1 VTSSSDKSSAVRA
14 CGLIVFFLAP
24 WAAGVAA
31 GTQPRIQGLGE
42 DLQIEQ
48 IAGQVWRHVSWDEVP
63 GFGRSPAN
71 GLVVVAGGEA
81 ALIDT
86 PWTNEQTSA
95 LVGWVSRE
103 LAARVTKVVAT
114 HSHKDCLG
122 GLVSAH
128 RLGAESFAL
137 DRTAELARAAGR
149 EVPRRE
155 FSGSLMVPLG
165 ALSLELHHPGGG
177 HTSDNIVVW
186 IPSARILYG
195 GCMVRSF
202 GGSLGY
208 TKEAVVEW
216 PRTIEHLLERYPE
229 AKLVVPGHGK
239 PGGRELLEHTLQLLS
254 SWP

>member
-1 VTSSSDKSSAVRA
+1 VTSYFEKRSAVRA
-14 CGLIVFFLAP
+14 CGLIAFFLAS
-24 WAAGVAA
+24 WAVGVVAD
-31 GTQPRIQGLGE
+31 TQPETQILGE
-42 DLQIEQ
+42 DLRVEQ
-48 IAGQVWRHVSWDEVP
+48 IAEDIWRHVSYDEVP

-86 PWTNEQTSA
+86 PWTNDQTSA
-95 LVGWVSRE
+95 LIGWVSRR
-103 LAARVTKVVAT
+103 LGAKVSKVVVT
-114 HSHKDCLG
+114 HSHKDGLG

-137 DRTAELARAAGR
+137 DETAELARAAER
-149 EVPRRE
+149 EAPRRT

-165 ALSLELHHPGGG
+165 PQSLELRHPGGG
-177 HTSDNIVVW
+177 HTPDNIVVW

-195 GCMVRSF
+195 GCMVRSL

-208 TKEAVVEW
+208 TREAVVEW
-216 PRTIEHLLERYPE
+216 PRTIQDLLERYPDV
-229 AKLVVPGHGK
+229 KLVVPGHGR
-239 PGGRELLEHTLQLLS
+239 PGGKELLEHTLQLLS

>member
-1 VTSSSDKSSAVRA
+1 VRA
-14 CGLIVFFLAP
+14 FGLIAFLFAP
-24 WAAGVAA
+24 WPDGVVA
-31 GTQPRIQGLGE
+31 GTQPQIQILGQ

-48 IAGQVWRHVSWDEVP
+48 ITGEVWRHVSWDEVP

-71 GLVVVAGGEA
+71 GLVVVAGEEA

-86 PWTNEQTSA
+86 PWTDEQTSA
-95 LVGWVSRE
+95 LVGWVSRR
-103 LAARVTKVVAT
+103 LGARVTKVVAT

-137 DRTAELARAAGR
+137 DKTAELARAAER
-149 EVPRRE
+149 EAPRRV
-155 FSGSLMVPLG
+155 FSGSLTLPLG
-165 ALSLELHHPGGG
+165 ALSLELRHPGGG
-177 HTSDNIVVW
+177 HTPDNIVVW
-186 IPSARILYG
+186 IPSTRILYG
-195 GCMVRSF
+195 GCMVRSL

-216 PRTIEHLLERYPE
+216 PRTIERLLERYRDV
-229 AKLVVPGHGK
+229 KLVVPGHGK
-239 PGGRELLEHTLQLLS
+239 PGGKELLEHTLQLLS